1 MLKKITT
8 GHCQMFNLIVST
20 IHEAYTLIP
29 FRCLEI
35 LNQVLKD
42 QTPDNIWTVDI
53 THRHKDAMSHYKS
66 N

>member
-1 MLKKITT
+1 
-8 GHCQMFNLIVST
+8 MFNLIVST

-42 QTPDNIWTVDI
+42 QTPDNIWTLDIAVDI
-53 THRHKDAMSHYKS
+53 THRYTDAMSHYKS